1 MMQQPEGRPPTMRER
16 WAALAGQQQA
26 TIVLAT
32 VAVIL
37 MIIILLVLLTGSN
50 DDDDD
55 VGVVVTSTSTPTIIE
70 VTSTPEPGAT
80 ETATPEPEPT
90 ATPEPE
96 PTATPEAEPTATPE
110 PEPTETPEPEPTA
123 TPEPEPTATP
133 EPEPTATPEPE
144 PEPTATP
151 EPVTGEI
158 RVEDPENDVRSPE
171 GDQPPAALPFID
183 LRAIEIDLDSDG
195 LEIGFIA
202 NDDIP
207 ETIDP
212 GVVVTWIL
220 VIWSEDVE
228 NYRVVTELDGDEW
241 TTTVID
247 VTTGEESIVD
257 NAEDIDDEDLL
268 IEVPRS
274 LLERLNEPFTWAA
287 MAMIETA
294 DEQIFGDNLP
304 DAGDSFND
312 EPDDDE
318 REMFPQ

>member
-1 MMQQPEGRPPTMRER
+1 
-16 WAALAGQQQA
+16 
-26 TIVLAT
+26 
-32 VAVIL
+32 
-37 MIIILLVLLTGSN
+37 
-50 DDDDD
+50 
-55 VGVVVTSTSTPTIIE
+55 
-70 VTSTPEPGAT
+70 
-80 ETATPEPEPT
+80 
-90 ATPEPE
+90 
-96 PTATPEAEPTATPE
+96 
-110 PEPTETPEPEPTA
+110 
-123 TPEPEPTATP
+123 
-133 EPEPTATPEPE
+133 
-144 PEPTATP
+144 
-151 EPVTGEI
+151 
-158 RVEDPENDVRSPE
+158 VRSPE